1 MKEGEEQKTKCY
13 SALIWTEK
21 PIKKEDLELL
31 DNVKVCAFLFLSF
44 NKEYF
49 C

>member
-31 DNVKVCAFLFLSF
+31 DNVKVCAFLSF